1 MAGHPSIRRLLAAA
15 AAVAAAIALTSSAT
29 VSGRAAAGD
38 QAAPAQGAAAQAPPQ
53 GRGAGRGATTPEEPP
68 PTPRAA
74 SPVDLT
80 GYWVSVVTEDWRWRM
95 ITPPKGDYIS
105 IPITAEAKKVADAWD
120 PAKDQASDPCKAY
133 GPPGLMRLPGRM
145 NIAWQ
150 DDTTLKVDLDAGRQ
164 TRLFHFGDW
173 KSPGGE
179 PTRQGDTVATW
190 ETRPGRRGQPPPPPE
205 QRFGNLKTVTTRMT
219 PGYLRKNGI
228 PYSDKTTLTEYWD
241 LLRQRNGDRW
251 LVITTVVEDPVYLS
265 RTWITS
271 LNFKK
276 EPDGSKWD
284 PSDCSVK

>member
-1 MAGHPSIRRLLAAA
+1 MGGTLRARNVAAAAMATA
-15 AAVAAAIALTSSAT
+15 AAVALAISST
-29 VSGRAAAGD
+29 VVGQAAGGG
-38 QAAPAQGAAAQAPPQ
+38 QAAPAQGQGAQTPAP
-53 GRGAGRGATTPEEPP
+53 GRGAGPGAAAAQEPP
-68 PTPRAA
+68 PAPRAA
-74 SPVDLT
+74 APIDLT
-80 GYWVSVVTEDWRWRM
+80 GYWVSVITEDWRWRM

-120 PAKDQASDPCKAY
+120 PAQDQASDPCKAY
-133 GPPGLMRLPGRM
+133 GPPGLMRLPGRL
-145 NIAWQ
+145 NLSWQ
-150 DDTTLKVDLDAGRQ
+150 DDTTLKVETDAGRQ

-179 PTRQGDTVATW
+179 PTRQGETVATW
-190 ETRPGRRGQPPPPPE
+190 ETRPGRRGQPLPPPD
-205 QRFGNLKTVTTRMT
+205 QRFGSLKTVTTRMT

-241 LLRQRNGDRW
+241 LLRQTNGDRW
-251 LVITTVVEDPVYLS
+251 LVVTTVVEDPTYLS

-276 EPDGSKWD
+276 EPNGSKWD